1 MKRKKENPLSLQSKQ
16 WIVSALLSLMDEKDF
31 NAISIKELAERA
43 GLDRKTFYRNFHTKE
58 EVLFL
63 KLQGLCQLY
72 IEKLQALPHISAYT
86 LSKAYFD
93 ICASNVHFF
102 LLLNRHN
109 LLPLALLKFNEYL
122 PVLNDLFLSNPAY
135 RNKSKYELVYQ
146 AGGFWNVTIRWLN
159 DGGKET
165 PEELARIMSTIMPSP
180 LK

>member
-1 MKRKKENPLSLQSKQ
+1 MRTRKENPISVRSKQ
-16 WIVSALLSLMDEKDF
+16 WILEALLNLMEEKNF
-31 NAISIKELAERA
+31 SSITIKELSERA
-43 GLDRKTFYRNFHTKE
+43 DLDRKTFYRNFRSKE

-63 KLQGLCQLY
+63 QLQELCQLY
-72 IEKLQALPHISAYT
+72 VEKLQELSEFTAYT

-93 ICASNVHFF
+93 ICKSHIRFL

-122 PVLNDLFLSNPAY
+122 PELNELFLSKPAY
-135 RNKSKYELVYQ
+135 RNKSNYELAYQ

-165 PEELARIMSTIMPSP
+165 SEEMAAIMSSIMPSP
-180 LK
+180 LE

>member
-1 MKRKKENPLSLQSKQ
+1 MKNKKENPLSLQSKE
-16 WIVSALLSLMDEKDF
+16 WILSALLSLMEEKDF
-31 NAISIKELAERA
+31 KSISIKELTARA
-43 GLDRKTFYRNFHTKE
+43 GLDRKTFYRNFRTKE

-63 KLQGLCQLY
+63 KLQELCQLY
-72 IEKLQALPHISAYT
+72 VEKLQALPQISAYS

-93 ICASNVHFF
+93 ICALNVHFF

-109 LLPLALLKFNEYL
+109 LLPLALLKFDEYL
-122 PVLNDLFLSNPAY
+122 PALNDLFLSNSAY

-159 DGGKET
+159 DGGEET
-165 PEELARIMSTIMPSP
+165 PEEMAKIMSTIMPSP